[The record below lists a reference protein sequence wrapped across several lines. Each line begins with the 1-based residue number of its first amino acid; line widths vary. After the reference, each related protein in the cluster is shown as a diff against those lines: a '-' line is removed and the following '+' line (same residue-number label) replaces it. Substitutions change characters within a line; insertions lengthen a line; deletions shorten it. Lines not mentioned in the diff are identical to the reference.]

1 MSNRER
7 IIQIIDG
14 IPDSRLLYVVN
25 ILESLRSYVAEEV
38 DAISEQPDQ
47 LDLYMIDEAK
57 KINDGTTVSFDEML
71 LKDGLSYADLQDWI
85 SKSRPEIFGK
95 TR

>member
-71 LKDGLSYADLQDWI
+71 LKDGLSYA
-85 SKSRPEIFGK
+85 E
-95 TR
+95 

>member
-25 ILESLRSYVAEEV
+25 ILESLRSYVAEEL

-71 LKDGLSYADLQDWI
+71 LKDGLSYADLQD
-85 SKSRPEIFGK
+85 
-95 TR
+95 